1 MPEILI
7 VEDESIVGLDIQKRL
22 RRMGYQ
28 ALEVVS
34 TGKEA
39 IEYVERKLP
48 DLILMDIEIHGD
60 IDGVETANRIRERFG
75 VPIVYLTAF
84 SDDST
89 LQRAKVTEAFGY
101 VLKPFKDRELYSSI
115 EFALYRHQAVLQ
127 LQQAHDEL
135 ETRVDERTA
144 ELARVNKEL
153 RSQIDERQRAVEDR
167 ALLEEQLRKSQK
179 MEALGQLAG
188 GVAHD
193 FNNMLTIIT
202 GYTDLVIDNMDD
214 KDPKISDVL
223 AIKEAG
229 NRAAALTSQLLT
241 FGRRHVLQYRTTDFN
256 SMIERSRDML
266 ERMIGEDIR
275 FEVDLQTGP
284 HYVKTDPDQFEQVLV
299 NLIVN
304 ARDAMP
310 FGRRL
315 RIETSA
321 IALNKP
327 LTNRFLNLKPGEYIR
342 LRVIDSGDGITE
354 EVLSRIFEPFYT
366 TKDKGKGTGL
376 GLSLVYSLVDQS
388 DGQVDVTSRSGEGT
402 TFDLY
407 LPVTDDQ
414 PEEIGQE
421 LSPRPDKPIQNGSK
435 IVLLVEDE
443 HAVRDLAQR
452 VLINHGYSVIE
463 AQHGE
468 EAVMLSELHQGS
480 IDLLLT
486 DVVMPEMSGRQLA
499 LKLEPLRPG
508 MRVLYMSGYTDD
520 TLLRYGVQEN
530 QVPFLQKP
538 FTADALVAK
547 VNKAISDCS

>member
-1 MPEILI
+1 M
-7 VEDESIVGLDIQKRL
+7 SANARL
-22 RRMGYQ
+22 
-28 ALEVVS
+28 
-34 TGKEA
+34 K
-39 IEYVERKLP
+39 
-48 DLILMDIEIHGD
+48 
-60 IDGVETANRIRERFG
+60 TA
-75 VPIVYLTAF
+75 PC
-84 SDDST
+84 S
-89 LQRAKVTEAFGY
+89 
-101 VLKPFKDRELYSSI
+101 
-115 EFALYRHQAVLQ
+115 
-127 LQQAHDEL
+127 
-135 ETRVDERTA
+135 
-144 ELARVNKEL
+144 
-153 RSQIDERQRAVEDR
+153 EDR
-167 ALLEEQLRKSQK
+167 ALLAEQLRQSQK

-299 NLIVN
+299 NLVVN

-310 FGRRL
+310 CGGRL

-547 VNKAISDCS
+547 VNKAISGCW